1 VSINTIQPKTPL
13 VIAGKEYSLVYEFEA
28 IAEAEEITG
37 MALISGLTQK
47 DVRTPKISLVRAML
61 FAGLHGRIPKIT
73 LAEASKLVNQHNWA
87 QIWEKILEAWVECMK
102 APDEVED
109 PPQALS

>member
-1 VSINTIQPKTPL
+1 
-13 VIAGKEYSLVYEFEA
+13 
-28 IAEAEEITG
+28 
-37 MALISGLTQK
+37 
-47 DVRTPKISLVRAML
+47 ML